1 MTDNEWEGIQLDTD
15 NVYPIPKDTRGT
27 RGSRYPWPIFEVG
40 NSLFFTP
47 DDDEDTSKRLKNR
60 LDQSWRTHSKKQD
73 PEWKFTSRISLEND
87 PKTKKQR
94 SGVRVWRVG

>member
-1 MTDNEWEGIQLDTD
+1 MTDNEWEGIELDTD
-15 NVYPIPKDTRGT
+15 IPIPKDTRRT
-27 RGSRYPWPIFEVG
+27 RGSRYPWPIFQVG

-73 PEWKFTSRISLEND
+73 PKWNFTSRIALEID
-87 PKTKKQR
+87 PKTKKER
-94 SGVRVWRVG
+94 SGVRVWRIE

>member
-1 MTDNEWEGIQLDTD
+1 MIDNEWEGIELDTD
-15 NVYPIPKDTRGT
+15 IPISKDTRGT

-47 DDDEDTSKRLKNR
+47 DDDEDTPKRLKNR

-73 PEWKFTSRISLEND
+73 PEWKFTSRMSVETD
-87 PKTKKQR
+87 SKTKKER
-94 SGVRVWRVG
+94 SGVRVWRMK

>member
-1 MTDNEWEGIQLDTD
+1 MTDNEWEGIVLDTD
-15 NVYPIPKDTRGT
+15 IPIPKDTRGT

-47 DDDEDTSKRLKNR
+47 DDDEDTPKRLKNR

-73 PEWKFTSRISLEND
+73 PEWKFTSRMSVETD
-87 PKTKKQR
+87 PKTKEER
-94 SGVRVWRVG
+94 SGVRVWRMK